1 MKLTDLMAQEFEQE
15 AASTRKVLERITEE
29 KFDFKPHEKSMTLGK
44 LASHIAESQGWTK
57 PTLEL
62 NELDVSDF
70 KPLDSKSKDEILSVF
85 DKGVAESLAAF
96 KKGTSN
102 EALMENWKLVANG
115 QTMFEAPRG
124 AVLRMFVLS
133 HMVHHRAQLGV
144 YLRMNDIPVPGIYG
158 PSADEQ

>member
-1 MKLTDLMAQEFEQE
+1 MKLTDVMAQEYEQE
-15 AASTRKVLERITEE
+15 AASTRKVLERIPED

-62 NELDVSDF
+62 DELDVSDF

-85 DKGVAESLAAF
+85 DNGTAESLAAF

-102 EALMENWKLVANG
+102 EALMENWKLVGNG

-124 AVLRMFVLS
+124 AVLRMFVIS
-133 HMVHHRAQLGV
+133 HMIHHRAQLGV
-144 YLRMNDIPVPGIYG
+144 YLRMNDVPVPGVYG